1 MTLDHT
7 FDSRPGRVLV
17 ALTLFLVAGCSS
29 KSSSPVA
36 PPVMVP
42 LSSLTVTPHADTVLT
57 GGQAQLVTTA
67 YDTLGALVG
76 NVAITWTSSNTG
88 VVTVS
93 GNGVVT
99 GRGEGSA
106 WVRAESG
113 GQRDSSNVFV
123 RSALGWALQNSGSSS
138 ANLNGVYLRPD
149 GRSGWAVG
157 DGGRI
162 INTTDAGT
170 TWKTQTS
177 STGSNLSHVWFVSDQ
192 AGFAVGD
199 GGTVVA
205 TTNGG
210 QRWTRN
216 PAIPTTANLFDV
228 KFADALHGWAV
239 GGTGVVLRTTDGG
252 TNWSR
257 TVLPTTFQLRGVAF
271 AGLLDGWVVGDGGTV
286 FGTHDGGASWY
297 PLTITTTQSLRG
309 VSRLDAAHTL
319 AAGQVGTIAVALA
332 GPDSVVWSVPVPN
345 AGASNQLEACTLID
359 ANVGYAV
366 GFNSGVGGTVL
377 RTDDGGLTWQAQVS
391 NTPTHLNA
399 VFFVDSQR
407 GWAVGDGGI
416 IIHTANAGF

>member
-7 FDSRPGRVLV
+7 SVSRLGRALMVTVL
-17 ALTLFLVAGCSS
+17 LLVAGCSS
-29 KSSSPVA
+29 NTSSPVA
-36 PPVMVP
+36 PPVTVP
-42 LSSLTVTPHADTVLT
+42 LSSLTVTPHADTVFA

-93 GNGVVT
+93 SNGVVT

-113 GQRDSSNVFV
+113 GRRDSSDVFV
-123 RSALGWALQNSGSSS
+123 RSALGWALQSSGASG
-138 ANLNGVYLRPD
+138 ANLNGVYFRPD
-149 GRSGWAVG
+149 GRTGWAVG
-157 DGGRI
+157 AGGRI
-162 INTTDAGT
+162 IVTTDAGA
-170 TWKTQTS
+170 TWKAQTS
-177 STGSNLSHVWFVSDQ
+177 GTASNLHRVWFVSDQ
-192 AGFAVGD
+192 AGVAVGD
-199 GGTVVA
+199 GGNVVA

-210 QRWTRN
+210 ALWTRN
-216 PAIPTTANLFDV
+216 PSIPTTVNLVDV

-239 GGTGVVLRTTDGG
+239 GGTGVVLNTTDGG
-252 TNWSR
+252 ASWSK
-257 TVLPTTFQLRGVAF
+257 TVLPTSFQLRGVAF

-286 FGTHDGGASWY
+286 FGTHDGGSSWY
-297 PLTITTTQSLRG
+297 PLSLSTIQSLRG
-309 VSRLDAAHTL
+309 VWRLDATHTL

-332 GPDSVVWSVPVPN
+332 GPDSVVWSVPAPN
-345 AGASNQLEACTLID
+345 AGASNQLEACMLID
-359 ANVGYAV
+359 AQVGYAV
-366 GFNSGVGGTVL
+366 GFNSGVGGVVL
-377 RTDDGGLTWQAQVS
+377 RTDDGGLTWQTQVS
-391 NTPTHLNA
+391 NTSTHLND